1 MITTKKDRRTAV
13 HVPLVERL
21 AAYWAGKGADPVAA
35 DQIARAQLAGLKQ
48 AGDGGHPG
56 CSGNFIE
63 ILRGTFRP
71 QERVKRPR
79 RLRGT
84 DKKTFCVSAKLQKR
98 QFVATTASTLVG
110 DLIDDPENCICIGEF
125 SEDGRSW
132 KQLFGKQT
140 ITSEFST
147 HTVTLEEFPASSHVH
162 IADHNTLMTK
172 VTKPQLAFFH
182 LLTKAMFMETSGYV
196 PCEYG
201 ATPESIPGRAA
212 FGHEVAAEIRRVKV
226 GDCAVV
232 QWFHHGISVHSL
244 SMERNAAMI
253 SELTRTHRLM
263 LDALDRIPSPGLKTL
278 SEATLLGLW
287 KAFDIKLRA
296 GHRKK
301 ILGLCRQQRRFTW
314 ADILAADPG
323 QDV

>member
-1 MITTKKDRRTAV
+1 MTTKKDRETAA
-13 HVPLVERL
+13 HVPQVERL

-48 AGDGGHPG
+48 AGDGAHPG

-84 DKKTFCVSAKLQKR
+84 DNKTFCVSAKLQNR
-98 QFVATTASTLVG
+98 QFVGTTAGTLVG

-125 SEDGRSW
+125 SEDGCSW
-132 KQLFGKQT
+132 KQLFGKRT

-162 IADHNTLMTK
+162 IADHNMLMAT

-196 PCEYG
+196 PSEYG
-201 ATPESIPGRAA
+201 NTSESVPANAT

-226 GDCAVV
+226 SDCAVV
-232 QWFHHGISVHSL
+232 QWFQHGLSVHSL

-263 LDALDRIPSPGLKTL
+263 LAALDRVPSPGLKTL

-296 GHRKK
+296 GYRKK

>member
-1 MITTKKDRRTAV
+1 MTTKKDRKTAV
-13 HVPLVERL
+13 HVPQVERL
-21 AAYWAGKGADPVAA
+21 AAYWAGKGADPIAA

-63 ILRGTFRP
+63 ILRGTFRT

-84 DKKTFCVSAKLQKR
+84 DKTTFCVSAKLQDR
-98 QFVATTASTLVG
+98 QFVGTTAGTLVG

-132 KQLFGKQT
+132 KQLFGKRT

-147 HTVTLEEFPASSHVH
+147 HTITLEEFPASSHVH
-162 IADHNTLMTK
+162 IADHNMLMTML
-172 VTKPQLAFFH
+172 TKPQLAFFN
-182 LLTKAMFMETSGYV
+182 LLTKAIFMETSGYV
-196 PCEYG
+196 PSEYG
-201 ATPESIPGRAA
+201 ITSEAVPGNAT

-226 GDCAVV
+226 DDCAVV
-232 QWFHHGISVHSL
+232 QWFHHGLSVHSL

-253 SELTRTHRLM
+253 SELTRTLRLM
-263 LDALDRIPSPGLKTL
+263 LDALDRVPSPGLRTL
-278 SEATLLGLW
+278 NEATLLGLW

-296 GHRKK
+296 EHRKK
-301 ILGLCRQQRRFTW
+301 ILGLCRQQRQFTW
-314 ADILAADPG
+314 ADILAADPNE
-323 QDV
+323 DV